1 MFLKTLGSI
10 ILSEVHLNSS
20 LTTVIVFSGGIHRH
34 MTVTPFRERKIRLTK
49 KEESKENKPDLTS
62 ISLLGILKPAP
73 SSSLPKYDSKP
84 FHKIP
89 TSFWTAAWLYH
100 DVHSLSLTST
110 GQWDFYQE
118 TMDKEDNIFPFIM
131 A

>member
-10 ILSEVHLNSS
+10 ILSEVHLISS

-34 MTVTPFRERKIRLTK
+34 MTVTPFRERKIRLIK

-62 ISLLGILKPAP
+62 ISLLGILKPVP

-84 FHKIP
+84 FHKI
-89 TSFWTAAWLYH
+89 SNLILDSCVA
-100 DVHSLSLTST
+100 LSRCS
-110 GQWDFYQE
+110 
-118 TMDKEDNIFPFIM
+118 FPFTNKHWPM
-131 A
+131 GLLSGNNG